1 MAHRRIWV
9 KRPDASATLVSMP
22 EDSVVDEL
30 RDHVLRKY
38 SNSLGRTFDSPDLM
52 VRIIPRASPKGVVAP
67 DRFLSPEE
75 SLFTLI
81 DQHFPGG
88 QTVEEALIIEA
99 PTRRTP
105 IKPSP
110 RQSYYYHAEP
120 AEHGEYFPL
129 MPVPINVGT
138 PPGHPASSS
147 NSSAGAAHQAPAM
160 SVLTTGKV
168 PPLPS
173 PGSRPSRHPRRPPFA
188 RHTTA
193 SPTLVAPSMPKGM
206 SSQFQITR
214 CIKHAESV
222 RPKSCCQW
230 TSRFGAAILAHTA
243 SASSSLRITDTC
255 CAQPSSENSFPSS
268 GT

>member
-38 SNSLGRTFDSPDLM
+38 ANSLGRTFDSPDLI
-52 VRIIPRASPKGVVAP
+52 VRITPRVSSNRPTGP
-67 DRFLSPEE
+67 DRILSPEE
-75 SLFTLI
+75 SLFALI
-81 DQHFPGG
+81 DQYYPEG
-88 QTVEEALIIEA
+88 QKVEEALIIEA
-99 PTRRTP
+99 PQRRTP

-120 AEHGEYFPL
+120 GEQGEYFPL

-138 PPGHPASSS
+138 PPGHPTSSN
-147 NSSAGAAHQAPAM
+147 NSSAGAHQTPAM
-160 SVLTTGKV
+160 SVLNTGKV

-193 SPTLVAPSMPKGM
+193 SPTSVPAPAAKG
-206 SSQFQITR
+206 T
-214 CIKHAESV
+214 
-222 RPKSCCQW
+222 
-230 TSRFGAAILAHTA
+230 
-243 SASSSLRITDTC
+243 
-255 CAQPSSENSFPSS
+255 
-268 GT
+268 